1 MRTWP
6 AWGAIVPA
14 ACIAVLTALAANACA
29 AATIDVP
36 AGSDL
41 PAAIEAAAP
50 GDLLRLATGRYAG
63 PVKVD
68 RPLTIEGEPGALI
81 DGRGEG
87 RTIEVVSP
95 GVTIRG
101 ITVSG
106 SGMSLE
112 RMDAAIFLD
121 RSAANAVV
129 ENNAIEDNLVGVYIH
144 GAPDVTLRR
153 NKIAGRVL
161 PHLNDSGNGVYLW
174 NAPGAQVLDNDIS
187 GGRDGIFT
195 NASRKDVFR
204 GNRIH
209 GVRFAVH
216 YMYTNDSEV
225 SGNVSSGNHAGFVIM
240 FSNNVTVRG
249 NASQDDRDEGLLLNY
264 ANGSMVEGN
273 AVRNSHKC
281 VFVYDANKNVLRHNR
296 FEDCTIG
303 IHFTAG
309 SERNTITENAFVNNE
324 TQVMYVG
331 TRFVEWSVNGRG
343 NYWSDNPAF
352 DLDGDGISDVA
363 YRPNNIMD
371 QIIWRYPAAKL
382 LLNSPAAQVVRW
394 AESAFPAIHPGGV
407 IDSAPLMRPPEVPG
421 LARLEER
428 ANE

>member
-1 MRTWP
+1 MCVRP
-6 AWGAIVPA
+6 AD
-14 ACIAVLTALAANACA
+14 TALAPGACFA
-29 AATIDVP
+29 ALVMLAAPAFSSPIDVP

-41 PAAIEAAAP
+41 AAVIEAAAP
-50 GDLLRLATGRYAG
+50 GELLRLAAGRYDG

-68 RPLTIEGEPGALI
+68 RPLAIEGEPGALI
-81 DGRGEG
+81 DGHGEG
-87 RTIEVVSP
+87 RTVEVVSP

-101 ITVSG
+101 LTLRG

-112 RMDAAIFLD
+112 RMDAAIFLEQ
-121 RSAANAVV
+121 SAANAVV
-129 ENNAIEDNLVGVYIH
+129 EGNVIEDNLVGVYIH
-144 GAPDVTLRR
+144 GAPDVTVRR
-153 NKIAGRVL
+153 NKIAGRIL

-174 NAPGAQVLDNDIS
+174 NAPGVQVLDNDIS

-195 NASRKDVFR
+195 NASRNDIFR

-225 SGNVSSGNHAGFVIM
+225 SGNLSIGNHAGFVIM
-240 FSNNVTVRG
+240 FSSNVKTKD
-249 NASQDDRDEGLLLNY
+249 NASRDDRDEGLLLNY
-264 ANGSMVEGN
+264 ANGSIVEGN
-273 AVRNSHKC
+273 AVRHSHKC
-281 VFVYDANKNVLRHNR
+281 VFIYDANKNAVRRNW
-296 FEDCTIG
+296 FEDCEIG
-303 IHFTAG
+303 VHFTAG
-309 SERNTITENAFVNNE
+309 SERNTITENAFVNNAM
-324 TQVMYVG
+324 QVMYVG
-331 TRFVEWSVNGRG
+331 TRFVEWSANGRG
-343 NYWSDNPAF
+343 NYWSDNAGF

-382 LLNSPAAQVVRW
+382 LLNSPATQVVRW

-407 IDSAPLMRPPEVPG
+407 VDSAPLMRPPEVPG
-421 LARLEER
+421 VARLEES